1 MAPTLSLVLPVF
13 NEEEVLPALL
23 ERLRAL
29 LDRLKLPAE
38 AVFVD
43 DGSSDRSAAMLK
55 DAARADPRIR
65 VLSLSRNFGH
75 QAAISAGLDHALG
88 EAVVVMDADLQDPPE
103 VVLELVARWREG
115 FDVVHAR
122 RRRREHDSAFKALT
136 ARMFYR
142 LFASI
147 VPIPTVQDAGD
158 FRLMSRRVVLAMRG
172 LEETHR
178 FLRGLVAWVGFRQTV
193 VEYDRP
199 ERAAGRTK
207 FPFTRMTRFAM
218 DGITSFSTAP
228 LRLATYLGLLVGL
241 VAVGVAA
248 WAAWDH
254 FVAHRTIQGWTSLI
268 VVVSLIGAVQF
279 VLIGIVGAY
288 VGRIYEEV
296 KRRPLYIV
304 SEEVSSAASGERSP
318 KSLAR

>member
-1 MAPTLSLVLPVF
+1 MAPVLSLVLPVY

-23 ERLRAL
+23 EQLGRLLDGLKVGAEVVFVNDGSRDRTLELLRA
-29 LDRLKLPAE
+29 A
-38 AVFVD
+38 AAA
-43 DGSSDRSAAMLK
+43 DGRM
-55 DAARADPRIR
+55 RI
-65 VLSLSRNFGH
+65 LNLSRNFGH
-75 QAAISAGLDHALG
+75 QPAITAGLDHALG

-103 VVLELVARWREG
+103 VVHALVARWQEG

-122 RRRREHDSAFKALT
+122 RRSREGDTWFKSFT
-136 ARMFYR
+136 ARAFYR
-142 LFASI
+142 LFDSI

-158 FRLMSRRVVLAMRG
+158 FRLMSRRVVMAMRG

-199 ERAAGRTK
+199 ERGAGTSK
-207 FPFTRMTRFAM
+207 FSVGKMARFAM
-218 DGITSFSTAP
+218 DGITSFSTLP
-228 LRLATYLGLLVGL
+228 LRLATYAGLAVGA
-241 VAVGVAA
+241 VAVAVAV
-248 WAAWDH
+248 WAAIEH
-254 FVAHRTIQGWTSLI
+254 FVRHVTVQGWTSLI
-268 VVVSLIGAVQF
+268 IVVALIAAVQF
-279 VLIGIVGAY
+279 VLIGIVGSY

-304 SEEVSSAASGERSP
+304 SEEIAAVATERGP